1 MKLSNKQVGKRYS
14 KALFEVAEEQNSVEE
29 MLEDLKA
36 LKQVYEE
43 NPGLG
48 FALAGRSISRTEKL
62 KILDTLKEK
71 FSTLMQDF
79 LGLVFDNNRM
89 DCIIDIADAY
99 IRKYDEVHGIVE
111 ASVTTA
117 IKIDDSQASNLK
129 SVIKK
134 RFSVNEVNLT
144 KIVDS
149 NIIGG
154 VIIRV
159 GDQIVDGSVIKRFN
173 DIKNSLLVNN

>member
-1 MKLSNKQVGKRYS
+1 MSLSKKQVGKRYS
-14 KALFEVAEEQNSVEE
+14 KALLEVAQEQNSVEE
-29 MLEDLKA
+29 MLTDLKI

-43 NPGLG
+43 NPSLG

-62 KILDTLKEK
+62 KILDTLKGK

-79 LGLVFDNNRM
+79 LSLVFDNNRM
-89 DCIIDIADAY
+89 DCISEIADAF
-99 IRKYDEVHGIVE
+99 IEKYDETNGIVE
-111 ASVTTA
+111 ATVTTA
-117 IKIDDSQASNLK
+117 VDLDETQEENLK
-129 SVIKK
+129 SVIKN

-149 NIIGG
+149 KIIGG

-159 GDQIVDGSVIKRFN
+159 GDQVVDGSVVKRFN
-173 DIKNSLLVNN
+173 DIKKTLLVNN

>member
-43 NPGLG
+43 NPSLG
-48 FALAGRSISRTEKL
+48 FALAGRSISRTEKT
-62 KILDTLKEK
+62 KILDTLKNQFGE
-71 FSTLMQDF
+71 LMQDF
-79 LGLVFDNNRM
+79 MGLVFDNNRM
-89 DCIIDIADAY
+89 DCIIEIADAF
-99 IRKYDEVHGIVE
+99 IAKYDEVNAIVE
-111 ASVTTA
+111 ATVTTTVDLDA
-117 IKIDDSQASNLK
+117 SQEETLK

-144 KIVDS
+144 KIVDPT
-149 NIIGG
+149 IIGG

-159 GDQIVDGSVIKRFN
+159 GDQVVDGSVVKRLN
-173 DIKNSLLVNN
+173 DIKKTLLVNN

>member
-43 NPGLG
+43 NPSLG
-48 FALAGRSISRTEKL
+48 IALAGRSISRTEKT
-62 KILDTLKEK
+62 KILDTLKNQFGE
-71 FSTLMQDF
+71 LMQDF
-79 LGLVFDNNRM
+79 MGLVFDNNRM
-89 DCIIDIADAY
+89 DCIIEIADAF
-99 IRKYDEVHGIVE
+99 IAKYDEVNAIVE
-111 ASVTTA
+111 ATVTTTVDLDA
-117 IKIDDSQASNLK
+117 SQEETLK

-144 KIVDS
+144 KIVDPT
-149 NIIGG
+149 IIGG

-159 GDQIVDGSVIKRFN
+159 GDQVVDGSVVKRFN
-173 DIKNSLLVNN
+173 DIKKTLLVNN

>member
-1 MKLSNKQVGKRYS
+1 MKLSKEQVGKRYS
-14 KALFEVAEEQNSVEE
+14 KALYEVAEEQKSIEE
-29 MLEDLKA
+29 MLEDLKS

-43 NPGLG
+43 NPGLS

-62 KILDTLKEK
+62 KILDTLKSQFGE
-71 FSTLMQDF
+71 LMQDF

-89 DCIIDIADAY
+89 DCIIEIADAF
-99 IRKYDEVHGIVE
+99 IVKYDEVNGIVE
-111 ASVTTA
+111 ATVTTT
-117 IKIDDSQASNLK
+117 IDLDDAQVKNLE

-134 RFSVNEVNLT
+134 RFSVNKVNLT

-149 NIIGG
+149 TIIGG

-159 GDQIVDGSVIKRFN
+159 GDQVVDGSVVKRFN
-173 DIKNSLLVNN
+173 DIKKTLLVNN

>member
-43 NPGLG
+43 NPSLG
-48 FALAGRSISRTEKL
+48 FALAGRSISRTEKT
-62 KILDTLKEK
+62 KILDTLKNQFGE
-71 FSTLMQDF
+71 LMQDF
-79 LGLVFDNNRM
+79 MGLVFDNNRM
-89 DCIIDIADAY
+89 DCIIEIADAF
-99 IRKYDEVHGIVE
+99 IAKYDEVNAIVE
-111 ASVTTA
+111 ATVTTTVDLDA
-117 IKIDDSQASNLK
+117 SQEETLK

-144 KIVDS
+144 KIVDPT
-149 NIIGG
+149 IIGG

-159 GDQIVDGSVIKRFN
+159 GDQVVDGSVVKRFN
-173 DIKNSLLVNN
+173 DIKKTLLVNN

>member
-1 MKLSNKQVGKRYS
+1 MKLSNKQVGKRYT
-14 KALFEVAEEQNSVEE
+14 KALYEVAEEQKSVEE

-62 KILDTLKEK
+62 KILDTLKSQ
-71 FSTLMQDF
+71 FGSLMQDF

-89 DCIIDIADAY
+89 DCVIDIADAF
-99 IRKYDEVHGIVE
+99 IEKYDEVNGIVE
-111 ASVTTA
+111 ATVTTA
-117 IKIDDSQASNLK
+117 IDLDQAQAENLK

-159 GDQIVDGSVIKRFN
+159 GDQVVDGSVVKKFN
-173 DIKNSLLVNN
+173 DIKNMLLVNN

>member
-1 MKLSNKQVGKRYS
+1 MKLSSKQVGKRYS

-43 NPGLG
+43 NPSLG

-62 KILDTLKEK
+62 KILETLKK
-71 FSTLMQDF
+71 QFSSLMQDF
-79 LGLVFDNNRM
+79 LSLIFDNNRM
-89 DCIIDIADAY
+89 DCIIEVADAF
-99 IRKYDEVHGIVE
+99 IEKYDEANVIVE
-111 ASVTTA
+111 ATVTTTIELEDA
-117 IKIDDSQASNLK
+117 QAKTLE

-134 RFSVNEVNLT
+134 RFSVNKVNLT
-144 KIVDS
+144 KIVDPS
-149 NIIGG
+149 IIGG

-159 GDQIVDGSVIKRFN
+159 GDQVVDGSVVKRFN
-173 DIKNSLLVNN
+173 DIKKTLLVNN